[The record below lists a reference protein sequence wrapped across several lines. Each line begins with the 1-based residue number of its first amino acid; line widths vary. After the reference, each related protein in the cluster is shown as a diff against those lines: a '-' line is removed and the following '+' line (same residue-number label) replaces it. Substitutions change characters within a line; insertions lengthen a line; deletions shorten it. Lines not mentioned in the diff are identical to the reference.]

1 MVITVL
7 VSAGMVMFGSAAQAD
22 VPVPGTVQIGRATI
36 NSLGDS
42 GLGNCSFPMETIP
55 DRLYTAVSLSEYA
68 HSGGC
73 GSYLDVTG
81 PTGTV
86 RVIIA
91 DRCYECEVGHLDMS
105 PESVS
110 KIGPLTG
117 VIPISYQAVRDPA
130 LPGPLK
136 IRVQTGSSP
145 YWVAFLVINHGN
157 PLSTVEYQAAD
168 GTWVGLTRQEYNYWQ
183 KPDGAGPGP
192 FTLRITDVYGHQAVA
207 DNVQLTPEVIQ
218 DTGVWM
224 YPQNGSE
231 PGGSPTPSPPST
243 TPPTPTPTAS
253 APAPTPPSSATCS
266 AVVEIGT
273 MWPGGYQAT
282 VSVRNLG
289 PASSP
294 WTVAWTLP
302 AGITLV
308 SGWNAVLE
316 QHGTTVTASAL
327 PWNTILDAGGT
338 LTIGFN
344 VDGMPN
350 PPPSAVTLNGTPCQ
364 A

>member
-1 MVITVL
+1 VVAVITVL
-7 VSAGMVMFGSAAQAD
+7 AGVGMAWSGSVAQAQ
-22 VPVPGTVQIGRATI
+22 VPVPGTVQTGRATI

-105 PESVS
+105 PESVA

-136 IRVQTGSSP
+136 IRVQAGSSQ
-145 YWVAFLVINHGN
+145 YWIGFLVINHGD
-157 PLSTVEYQAAD
+157 PLSTVEYQAAN
-168 GTWVGLTRQEYNYWQ
+168 GAWVGLSRQEYDYWQ
-183 KPDGAGPGP
+183 QPDGAGPGP
-192 FTLRITDVYGHQAVA
+192 FTLRITDVYGHQAVV
-207 DNVQLTPEVIQ
+207 DDVQLTPGDIQ
-218 DTGVWM
+218 NTGVWM
-224 YPQNGSE
+224 YPQNGAQPS
-231 PGGSPTPSPPST
+231 GSPSSSPTS
-243 TPPTPTPTAS
+243 
-253 APAPTPPSSATCS
+253 PAPTTSTPVQASASSSTATCS
-266 AVVEIGT
+266 ATVEIGS

-289 PASSP
+289 AATSP
-294 WTVAWTLP
+294 WTVSWALPTGTTL
-302 AGITLV
+302 T
-308 SGWNAVLE
+308 SGWNAAVE
-316 QHGTTVTASAL
+316 QHGSTVTASA
-327 PWNTILDAGGT
+327 PSWNTTLSAGGT
-338 LTIGFN
+338 ITIGFN
-344 VDGMPN
+344 ADGMPN
-350 PPPSAVTLNGTPCQ
+350 PPPAGVTLNGMPCQ